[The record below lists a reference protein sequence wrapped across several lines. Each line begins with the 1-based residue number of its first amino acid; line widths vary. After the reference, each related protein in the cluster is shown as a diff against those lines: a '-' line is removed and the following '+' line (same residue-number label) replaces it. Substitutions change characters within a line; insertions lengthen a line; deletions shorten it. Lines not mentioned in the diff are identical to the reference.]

1 MLDELLEVLG
11 NSHFEAYVVGPL
23 LGVLFGVIFNALGK
37 RPGPDNSGSSPR
49 DVKREIEEYRQRSSE
64 RQDVHHHH
72 HYHGARPSSHEEGG
86 GVIFLAGLA
95 MVVALFLFAA
105 FLPQIAGT
113 LYFFNTTVAM
123 CCITAALLACLTGR
137 FNTIDWWLQA
147 VFPSVVSIGCLWLTA
162 KVLAAISPDVIV
174 YAQSLIADRP
184 LSVGTVLNAS
194 VKFFTSLGNEYGQWM
209 LFDLLAF
216 VCVIMCA
223 LLAFLRFVFY
233 VSLSNAREG
242 GGGGWVWL
250 ALRTEKFGGNGS
262 AFFVVF
268 LFVLG
273 TFLARGDV
281 YQLLHQAS

>member
-1 MLDELLEVLG
+1 M
-11 NSHFEAYVVGPL
+11 
-23 LGVLFGVIFNALGK
+23 
-37 RPGPDNSGSSPR
+37 
-49 DVKREIEEYRQRSSE
+49 
-64 RQDVHHHH
+64 
-72 HYHGARPSSHEEGG
+72 
-86 GVIFLAGLA
+86 
-95 MVVALFLFAA
+95 MVALFLFAA

-147 VFPSVVSIGCLWLTA
+147 VFPAVVSVGCFWLTT
-162 KVLAAISPDVIV
+162 KVRAAISPDVIV
-174 YAQSLIADRP
+174 YAQSLIADKP
-184 LSVGTVLNAS
+184 LNVGTILSAAM
-194 VKFFTSLGNEYGQWM
+194 KFFTSLGNEYGQWM
-209 LFDLLAF
+209 VFDMLAF
-216 VCVIMCA
+216 ACVITCA
-223 LLAFLRFVFY
+223 IFAFLRFVFY

-281 YQLLHQAS
+281 YRLLHQMS